1 MTKFN
6 GGPANGQTLMLKR
19 APKFLRVTLK
29 NERGK
34 AKFDALD
41 NPDDTPEAA
50 ETLMAYERFGLC
62 GQVHLNMG
70 RFRGGFYAL
79 AEYRYV
85 LDQPSDLE
93 MRNSVKW
100 EKWCEARP
108 KA

>member
-29 NERGK
+29 TERGK
-34 AKFDALD
+34 PKFDALD
-41 NPDDTPEAA
+41 QPNDTPEAT
-50 ETLMAYERFGLC
+50 ERIFAYEQFGEV
-62 GQVHLNMG
+62 GSAHINMG
-70 RFRGGFYAL
+70 RKGGGFYTL
-79 AEYRYV
+79 ADYRFV
-85 LDQPSDLE
+85 PDQPTDAE

-108 KA
+108 KE